1 MIMTFLHI
9 SPTLLYDVTST
20 GRADDTWWQTEV
32 SSKFKFEASS
42 SGVFTG
48 GATITNINGQADP
61 FVFDTSEYYST
72 LSSDTD
78 FRTIATYSPDTDY
91 SGLRRAANPTRTELD
106 STAQALSDLLV
117 LCSFDGATCTAR

>member
-1 MIMTFLHI
+1 M
-9 SPTLLYDVTST
+9 
-20 GRADDTWWQTEV
+20 
-32 SSKFKFEASS
+32 
-42 SGVFTG
+42 
-48 GATITNINGQADP
+48 TNINGQADP
-61 FVFDTSEYYST
+61 FVFDKSEYYST

-78 FRTIATYSPDTDY
+78 FRTIATYSADTDY